1 MNKLIVGVG
10 WLLAAVIA
18 AAGCSSAGELQ
29 VIDPWARPGIVG
41 GNSAVYF
48 TIDNPNAQADTLLSA
63 AGDIAGKVELHL
75 SKPDEDGV
83 MMMEQQA
90 DVPVAG
96 NSAVLFVPG
105 GLHVMLIGLNQELLV
120 GGSFDLQ
127 LQFENR
133 GEVTVTVPIE
143 ER

>member
-1 MNKLIVGVG
+1 MNKRIVFVG

-18 AAGCSSAGELQ
+18 AAGCSSPGELQ
-29 VIDPWARPGIVG
+29 VIDPWARPGTLG

-48 TIDNPNAQADTLLSA
+48 TIDNPAAQADTLLSA
-63 AGDIAGKVELHL
+63 AGDIAEKVELHL
-75 SKPDEDGV
+75 SKSGKDGV

-90 DVPVAG
+90 AVPVAS
-96 NSAVLFVPG
+96 NSAVLFAPG

-120 GGSFDLQ
+120 GGSFTLQ
-127 LQFENR
+127 LQFEKR
-133 GEVTVTVPIE
+133 GEVTITVPIE